1 MSRPKVTMTEHLLR
15 RPYEELHAENQRL
28 REALRQAPVPFRE
41 QESHYHRADWDE
53 DYEAWFRDNAA
64 DDVV

>member
-1 MSRPKVTMTEHLLR
+1 LS